1 MKKIFYSLILVICV
15 LVLSGCKKDSMDDI
29 VVYTTTYPIE
39 YITYE
44 LYGDNSTVNSIY
56 PNEIIELSDKLIKD
70 YSEGNLFV
78 YNGLSTEKDYAVKMI
93 NNNKNLMIVDATMGM
108 EYENGIE
115 ELWLNPSNF
124 LMLCL
129 NIRNG
134 MKEYIDNGVLR
145 KQIDENY
152 EKIKLNISELDADIK
167 LLVENADKNR
177 ILVSNNSLKFLEKYN
192 VEVLSVQDDENLTET
207 VINNVS
213 KEITNGNIKYIYMFE
228 GDKLSEDVD
237 KLLKNNNIERVYFDS
252 LTILNEDNK
261 KNGKDYLKVMND
273 NLELLKKELYK
284 AA

>member
-15 LVLSGCKKDSMDDI
+15 LVLSGCKKDSMEDI
-29 VVYTTTYPIE
+29 IVYTTTYPIE

-167 LLVENADKNR
+167 LLVENADSNR

-213 KEITNGNIKYIYMFE
+213 KEISNGNIKYIYMFE

-252 LTILNEDNK
+252 LTILNDENK